1 MIDVEEAVRR
11 ARQLFMALHEKET
24 ITDLH
29 LVEVELADSDR
40 VWNVT
45 LGYLNDEVSAVA
57 KHKSLKLDVE
67 TGQLRS
73 MKVRVM

>member
-1 MIDVEEAVRR
+1 MIDVEEAVQR
-11 ARQLFMALHEKET
+11 ARQLFMALHQEET

-29 LVEVELADSDR
+29 LVEVELADSDS
-40 VWNVT
+40 VWMVT

-57 KHKSLKLDVE
+57 KHKALKLDVE